1 MPDRQGDAAREDEG
15 ALRSIQDVARELS
28 VTPRALR
35 FYEDKGLVEPLR
47 VGTTR
52 VYTRRAFGRLQ
63 LILRGKRLG
72 FSLREIAEFLA
83 LYDSDPTQREQLLL
97 LLEAVR
103 VRMADLEAQRS
114 ALDETMD
121 ELHSIEEQTLNQ
133 LRSIQ

>member
-1 MPDRQGDAAREDEG
+1 MPDRQGEARQDDDNT
-15 ALRSIQDVARELS
+15 LRSIQDVARELS

-35 FYEDKGLVEPLR
+35 FYEDKGLVEPQR
-47 VGTTR
+47 VGNTR

-103 VRMADLEAQRS
+103 ARMADLEAQRT
-114 ALDETMD
+114 ALEKTMD
-121 ELHSIEEQTLNQ
+121 ELRSIEEQTLNQ
-133 LRSIQ
+133 LGSIQ